1 MSIGTVKYPPKGNLQ
16 PGLTRLIF
24 KLTGTGASAP
34 TAAAAADTDNRMIS
48 GISRS
53 AAGVY
58 AITLSQYGRVFMG
71 ATLTPS
77 PSANGLVLGAASF
90 SSGVLTV
97 KIFSVPTVAG
107 NAAAAD
113 IANADTALLTVEF
126 KDSGAQ

>member
-1 MSIGTVKYPPKGNLQ
+1 MSIETVKYPPKGNLQ

-24 KLTGTGASAP
+24 KLTGTGATP

-48 GISRS
+48 SVGRS

-58 AITLSQYGRVFMG
+58 TLTLSQYGRVFMG
-71 ATLTPS
+71 ANLVAA
-77 PSANGLVLGAASF
+77 PSANGLVLGHASF

-97 KIFSVPTVAG
+97 KVFQVPTVAG
-107 NAAAAD
+107 NSGAAD
-113 IANADTALLTVEF
+113 IANGETALLIVEF

>member
-1 MSIGTVKYPPKGNLQ
+1 MSIETVKYPPKGNLQ

-24 KLTGTGASAP
+24 KLTGTGAAP

-97 KIFSVPTVAG
+97 KIFSVPTAAG